1 MLWQATCKSVLRMYI
16 GNIRFGVLMVVNV
29 NLMVICDTYHEN
41 GSGIFLQNID
51 VFLQDY
57 MVSHPSKQG

>member
-1 MLWQATCKSVLRMYI
+1 MYI
-16 GNIRFGVLMVVNV
+16 GNIKFGVRMVVNV

-41 GSGIFLQNID
+41 GSRMFLQNID

-57 MVSHPSKQG
+57 TGSHPSKK

>member
-1 MLWQATCKSVLRMYI
+1 MYI